1 MQVLTGIRVVTMAL
15 NAPGPVAA
23 AHLRDAGAQV
33 TKVEPPGGDP
43 LARSSPGWYR
53 ELHTGVTVERLDLKT
68 SAGAARMRALLADA
82 DLFLSSQRPSALQR
96 LALDPA
102 SLAADDG
109 TRRARTLNI
118 VGELDR
124 PEVAGHDLTYL
135 AQAGLLGREMPRA
148 LVADIL
154 GAERAFATALQLL
167 REPPGAGARV
177 GLFDSLRPLAA
188 PLRHGL
194 TAPQALLGGGLPAYG
209 IYDAL
214 DGRVALAALEPH
226 FQERLYRLL
235 ELPFGSDLTATM
247 RRRRA
252 TEWQEWGL
260 THDVPIVACR
270 DEAM

>member
-1 MQVLTGIRVVTMAL
+1 MAL

-43 LARSSPGWYR
+43 LAAFSPGWYG
-53 ELHTGVTVERLDLKT
+53 ELHAAVTVARLDLKT
-68 SAGAARMRALLADA
+68 TAGAASMRSLLADA

-102 SLAADDG
+102 SLAGDER
-109 TRRARTLNI
+109 TRHVRTLNI

-154 GAERAFATALQLL
+154 GAERTFATALQLL
-167 REPPGAGARV
+167 RQPPGTGAQV

-188 PLRHGL
+188 ALRHGL
-194 TAPQALLGGGLPAYG
+194 TAPRALLGGGLPAYG
-209 IYDAL
+209 VYDAL
-214 DGRVALAALEPH
+214 EGRVAIAALEPH

-235 ELPFGSDLTATM
+235 ELPFGSDLTAAM
-247 RRRRA
+247 RRRPA
-252 TEWQEWGL
+252 HEWQAWGVA
-260 THDVPIVACR
+260 HDVPIAACR
-270 DEAM
+270 D